1 LGYRGLERKVVFE
14 VNWKYEA
21 IDKLRDYEAKKQ
33 ALESIPKEIEC
44 LEMAF
49 EGIRSSTTDGTPVKG
64 GGGSREDMMLN
75 NIVKRDELKRALEQ
89 AQVWVDMVDKGLS
102 MLSEEERTV
111 LDRFFIHHRKGN
123 VNRLCEELFIEQST
137 AYRWKDQALRK
148 FTISLYGV
156 VES

>member
-1 LGYRGLERKVVFE
+1 M
-14 VNWKYEA
+14 NWKYEA
-21 IDKLRDYEAKKQ
+21 IDKLKDYESKKQ
-33 ALESIPKEIEC
+33 SLESIPKEIER

-49 EGIRSSTTDGTPVKG
+49 EGIRSATADGTPVKG
-64 GGGSREDMMLN
+64 GGSGREDMMLN

-89 AQVWVDMVDKGLS
+89 AQMWVDMVDKGLS
-102 MLSEEERTV
+102 MLSEEERIV
-111 LDRFFIHHRKGN
+111 LDRFFINHCKGN

-156 VES
+156 TET